1 VKAAR
6 EFNPHQRIPE
16 FPNSREVGPVQRTIY
31 PAEYSR
37 IDRITLGQ
45 LNLGSSRAPRGKRN
59 AVATDQQG

>member
-37 IDRITLGQ
+37 IDRITF
-45 LNLGSSRAPRGKRN
+45 SRRIR
-59 AVATDQQG
+59 

>member
-37 IDRITLGQ
+37 IDRITVTGWPGCCRMASRISSVSLGIMPS
-45 LNLGSSRAPRGKRN
+45 L
-59 AVATDQQG
+59 

>member
-37 IDRITLGQ
+37 IDRITLGY
-45 LNLGSSRAPRGKRN
+45 LPTVGSAARSFLKIR
-59 AVATDQQG
+59 